1 MYDRLSNIFGKDRA
15 TGIGAQTPIDIV
27 EDLNMDTEHERDTN
41 FDNLDTSSPMS
52 VNQPVNSE
60 TAMPSKSSG
69 RKRLKAKD
77 DLAKGFGEVA
87 SNLFKQLSEKFDKS
101 EANYPKYLAE
111 ELDRLGFPI
120 SDNLKISKAM
130 RSDPSNVEVFKIIK
144 NDDDKIVYAKTFL
157 EG

>member
-1 MYDRLSNIFGKDRA
+1 
-15 TGIGAQTPIDIV
+15 
-27 EDLNMDTEHERDTN
+27 
-41 FDNLDTSSPMS
+41 MS
-52 VNQPVNSE
+52 VNQYANFE

-111 ELDRLGFPI
+111 ELDRLGFLI
-120 SDNLKISKAM
+120 SNNLKILKAM
-130 RSDPSNVEVFKIIK
+130 RFDPSNVEVFKIIK
-144 NDDDKIVYAKTFL
+144 NDDDKIAYAKIFL
-157 EG
+157 DG